1 MSVTDRISQVASSVQ
16 NTAKITA
23 SNLISFSVKF
33 VSSIVISFVVA
44 LVLQTLVGF
53 GQLSFLLSLVL
64 ATSLLMRLMWKWSVG
79 VTLVFDLIC
88 VLVALLLRM
97 YILVA
102 P

>member
-23 SNLISFSVKF
+23 SNFISLSLKF
-33 VSSIVISFVVA
+33 VSSLVISFVVA
-44 LVLQTLVGF
+44 LVLQTLIGF

-64 ATSLLMRLMWKWSVG
+64 GTSALMRLMWNWSVG